1 MSDFVCDQ
9 VSRNCKLII
18 PRATRVTDFLGEKCG
33 EKTVIIGQG
42 GGGVQNSR
50 KVWGKWEGETGIV
63 FPKVKAR

>member
-42 GGGVQNSR
+42 GGGGT
-50 KVWGKWEGETGIV
+50 K
-63 FPKVKAR
+63 

>member
-42 GGGVQNSR
+42 GGGYKIAEKYGGS
-50 KVWGKWEGETGIV
+50 GKERQESF
-63 FPKVKAR
+63 FPR